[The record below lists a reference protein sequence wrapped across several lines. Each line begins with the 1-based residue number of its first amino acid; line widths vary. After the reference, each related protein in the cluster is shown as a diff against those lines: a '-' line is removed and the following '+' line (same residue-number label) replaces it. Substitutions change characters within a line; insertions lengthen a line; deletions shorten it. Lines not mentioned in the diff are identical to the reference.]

1 MWYSNIYRRHLC
13 DMHID
18 DWDDTFL
25 SEFSIEEYV
34 ENLKTAKI
42 QNAMIYLQSH
52 VGLCYYP
59 TKNGHIHKA
68 FIGQEDKMKRL
79 IDLCHENGI
88 KVTGYYS
95 LNYNNAEHDAHPDWQ
110 MKTFSGKSRRNGG
123 MATEKKLDFTSDRR
137 ERYGLCCPNN
147 HDYRNFVYEQINEM
161 TDYFNC
167 EGYFF
172 DMPFWPHTCYCD
184 KCKERW
190 QKEYGGK
197 MPVEPIIGTED
208 FYNLAEAKTRWMEEW
223 IQSVTDFVKKIDPE
237 LSVEHNFASALAADL
252 FDGCGEGV
260 NEASDFVGGDLY
272 GGILNHSL
280 ACKFY
285 KNITKNQPF
294 VYDFSRCKPALD
306 MHTLTKSLD
315 EMKTEVMLTAAHH
328 GATMVIDA
336 IDPTGTF
343 DRRLYERIRDVF
355 TCQEKYEPYFKGEMI
370 EDIGLYYSLNSKVKL
385 RNEKYDSKTACISA
399 SKVMI
404 SHHIPFGVT
413 GPYHQLEKY
422 KAVILPLLD
431 KTESADNDRIV
442 DYVKNGG
449 KVFVSGADNADLIEK
464 LLGCRFEG
472 RTEEKNIYI
481 APEKEYEEVFFDFNK
496 KYPLPYIGTAP
507 IIKVGDDCN
516 VLAKITL
523 PYTKPNTNKFASIHS
538 NPPGIST
545 DIPAVV
551 SRKLGKGEIIWSAVN
566 LESMDFYEYGE
577 IFVNLLGKLIDMNS
591 LSFASNAP
599 DDVEITA
606 FDCENEITVNAILVN
621 EKAVAPVVV
630 PFEISVKTDKKPKA
644 VNILPDNEEVD
655 FRFENGY
662 TTFKTRELKIFDM
675 YRIEK

>member
-59 TKNGHIHKA
+59 TKCGHMHKS
-68 FIGQEDKMKRL
+68 FIGNEDKMKRL
-79 IDLCHENGI
+79 IALCHKRGI

-110 MKTFSGKSRRNGG
+110 MKTYTGKSRRNGG
-123 MATEKKLDFTSDRR
+123 LADEKALDFTSKIR

-147 HDYRNFVYEQINEM
+147 QDYRNFVYKQIDEM
-161 TDYFNC
+161 TDYFDC

-184 KCKERW
+184 KCRERW

-197 MPVEPIIGTED
+197 MPLDPKPGTED
-208 FYNLAEAKTRWMEEW
+208 FYNLSDAKNRWMSEW
-223 IQSVTDFVKKIDPE
+223 IQSVTDYVKRINPG
-237 LSVEHNFASALAADL
+237 LSVEHNFASAFAADV
-252 FDGCGEGV
+252 FEGCGEAV
-260 NEASDFVGGDLY
+260 NDASDFVGGDLY

-294 VYDFSRCKPALD
+294 DYMFSRCKPALG
-306 MHTLTKSLD
+306 MHTLTKSED

-336 IDPTGTF
+336 IDPIGTF
-343 DRRLYERIRDVF
+343 DKRLYERVGKVF
-355 TCQEKYEPYFKGEMI
+355 AYQEKYEPYFNGEMV
-370 EDIGLYYSLNSKVKL
+370 EDIGLYYSLKSNCKL
-385 RNEKYDSKTACISA
+385 RNEGYSSKTACISA
-399 SKVMI
+399 SKAMI
-404 SHHIPFGVT
+404 AHHIPFGVT
-413 GPYHQLEKY
+413 GTYHEIGNY
-422 KAVILPLLD
+422 KALILPLLD
-431 KTESADNDRIV
+431 KTEALDNERII

-449 KVFVSGADNADLIEK
+449 KVFLSGADNVELVES
-464 LLGCRFEG
+464 LLECKVKG
-472 RTEEKNIYI
+472 RTDEVNIYI
-481 APEKEYEEVFFDFNK
+481 APEKEYEETFFGFNK
-496 KYPLPYIGTAP
+496 KYPLPYTGTAP
-507 IIKVGDDCN
+507 IIQIGDSCEI
-516 VLAKITL
+516 LAKITL
-523 PYTKPNTNKFASIHS
+523 PYTKPGTNKFASIHS
-538 NPPGIST
+538 NPPGIAT

-551 SRKLGKGEIIWSAVN
+551 YKKSGKGEVIWSAVN
-566 LESMDFYEYGE
+566 LESMGFYEYGE
-577 IFVNLLGKLIDMNS
+577 IFVNLLAKLIDMNA
-591 LSFASNAP
+591 LSFASTAP

-606 FDCENEITVNAILVN
+606 FDCEKEITVNVILVN
-621 EKAVAPVVV
+621 EKTVAPKVS
-630 PFEISVKTDKKPKA
+630 PFEISVKTDKKPKSVTLLPYNEK
-644 VNILPDNEEVD
+644 VN
-655 FRFENGY
+655 FTFENGY